1 MLYPASQPT
10 PPERSSPASESE
22 GRAIWVVGSIETSVA
37 VQQAVSRIAGSVA
50 PSRVLR
56 FDDTVRLDLDT
67 ATAEATLLVLD
78 ISAASLSEQL
88 ATLQRL
94 RCADPLGLVPAL
106 ARVEADLG
114 PAQLALLQAAGL
126 DLAIPTAAFALPRL
140 QGTVAGLLIAAERGQ
155 LLATERAAFA
165 TGMRTT
171 MTGATTLA
179 AGRAMVRSLVAAAVA
194 RAPQLRTVVIIE
206 AHAGLN
212 SAPETWGREVVWRYA
227 ATDARST
234 SPNHL
239 RVGERGDQTPW
250 RECIDILR
258 RAAPSPDKCCS
269 LDNFFATFVG
279 GEGSGSPR
287 SYGVVAISEEG
298 CNLLPLLAQDLLRD
312 AVVARAHRTETR
324 EQKRELRDA
333 LRLDRE
339 TGALNRTAFLEWLDA
354 QPADGSPL
362 AAVIVDIDGL
372 RTVNALYG
380 RTGGDRVLR
389 AVTERVAALRGVL
402 VVSRWGGDE
411 IALIVDGAQVEI
423 DSLFDEIRSFL
434 TQPIEIENTSIAVA
448 LCGGAAVWTPD
459 INPSVL
465 MERAEA
471 ALTHAKTQGSGSMQ
485 LVDECFEAELLRRAQ
500 VEMALRRANLEEELI
515 VAFQPIVSPAG
526 QPVGAEALVR
536 WQSAE
541 LGLVSP
547 IDFIPLATRLGI
559 MRRLTECVVRTA
571 TAAAASWPLGA
582 NGKPLW
588 VSVNLSPDLLAHEQL
603 GEQLLDWC
611 HPGAR
616 DRFVVEITESEYLSA
631 TAAAQV
637 LATLSDAGVRIL
649 LDDFGTGYSSLGYLT
664 RYRFDGIKI
673 DRSFVRSLPDDPAA
687 CNMARALTQLA
698 LALELTVTVEGVE
711 TGTQRSFL
719 QALGVNSL
727 QGYLFSK
734 PVAEEQF
741 VAWLAL
747 QQNATAGKS

>member
-1 MLYPASQPT
+1 M
-10 PPERSSPASESE
+10 
-22 GRAIWVVGSIETSVA
+22 A
-37 VQQAVSRIAGSVA
+37 VQQAVGRTAGAVA
-50 PSRVLR
+50 GSRVLR
-56 FDDTVRLDLDT
+56 FED
-67 ATAEATLLVLD
+67 AEALDFGDAAAAATLVVFD
-78 ISAASLSEQL
+78 VSAATLGNRLTTL
-88 ATLQRL
+88 ARL
-94 RCADPLGLVPAL
+94 RRADPLGLVPAL
-106 ARVEADLG
+106 ARVEADLD

-126 DLAIPTAAFALPRL
+126 DLAIPSAAFALPRL
-140 QGTVAGLLIAAERGQ
+140 QGTIAGLLIAADRGQ

-194 RAPQLRTVVIIE
+194 RAPQLRTVVVIE
-206 AHAGLN
+206 AHAGLD
-212 SAPETWGREVVWRYA
+212 SAAETWGREVVWRYA

-239 RVGERGDQTPW
+239 RIGDRNDQTPW

-258 RAAPSPDKCCS
+258 RASTSPDKCCT
-269 LDNFFATFVG
+269 LDKFFATFVG
-279 GEGSGSPR
+279 GEGSGSAR

-298 CNLLPLLAQDLLRD
+298 CDLLPLLAQDLLRD
-312 AVVARAHRTETR
+312 AAVARAHRTETR

-339 TGALNRTAFLEWLDA
+339 TGALNRTAFLEWLGA

-411 IALIVDGAQVEI
+411 IALIVDGAQVQIET
-423 DSLFDEIRSFL
+423 LFGEIRGFL
-434 TQPIEIENTSIAVA
+434 STPIDIENTSIAVA

-459 INPSVL
+459 ISASLL

-485 LVDECFEAELLRRAQ
+485 LVDECFEAELRRRAQ
-500 VEMALRRANLEEELI
+500 IEMALRRANLEAELI

-547 IDFIPLATRLGI
+547 VDFIPLATRLGI

-637 LATLSDAGVRIL
+637 LATLSNAGVRIL

-698 LALELTVTVEGVE
+698 LALQLTVTVEGVE

-741 VAWLAL
+741 VAWLAV
-747 QQNATAGKS
+747 QQNAASGKS

>member
-10 PPERSSPASESE
+10 PPERSNPAFESD
-22 GRAIWVVGSIETSVA
+22 GRAIWVVGSLETSVA
-37 VQQAVSRIAGSVA
+37 VQQAVSRTAGSVA

-56 FDDTVRLDLDT
+56 FDDADRLDLDT
-67 ATAEATLLVLD
+67 ATAQATLLVLD
-78 ISAASLSEQL
+78 VGAASLATQL

-106 ARVEADLG
+106 ARVEADLD

-140 QGTVAGLLIAAERGQ
+140 QGTISGLLIAAERGH

-194 RAPQLRTVVIIE
+194 RAPQLRTVVLIE
-206 AHAGLN
+206 AHAGLD

-227 ATDARST
+227 STDPRAT
-234 SPNHL
+234 SPSQI
-239 RVGERGDQTPW
+239 RIGDRNDHTPW

-258 RAAPSPDKCCS
+258 RAATSPDKCCT

-279 GEGSGSPR
+279 GEGSGSSR

-298 CNLLPLLAQDLLRD
+298 CELLPLLAQDLLRD

-389 AVTERVAALRGVL
+389 AVTDRVAALRGVL

-411 IALIVDGAQVEI
+411 IALIVDGAQVQIETLFREI
-423 DSLFDEIRSFL
+423 QSFL
-434 TQPIEIENTSIAVA
+434 AQPIEIESTSIAVA

-459 INPSVL
+459 ISASIL

-485 LVDECFEAELLRRAQ
+485 LVDESFEAELRRRAQ
-500 VEMALRRANLEEELI
+500 IEMALRRANLEEELV

-547 IDFIPLATRLGI
+547 VDFIPLATRLGI

-571 TAAAASWPLGA
+571 TAAAAAWPLAA

-637 LATLSDAGVRIL
+637 LATLSNAGVRIL

-673 DRSFVRSLPDDPAA
+673 DRSFVRSLPDDQAA

-698 LALELTVTVEGVE
+698 LALQLSVTVEGVE

-734 PVAEEQF
+734 PIAAEAF
-741 VAWLAL
+741 VAWVAL
-747 QQNATAGKS
+747 QGTATGAQR

>member
-1 MLYPASQPT
+1 M
-10 PPERSSPASESE
+10 
-22 GRAIWVVGSIETSVA
+22 
-37 VQQAVSRIAGSVA
+37 
-50 PSRVLR
+50 
-56 FDDTVRLDLDT
+56 
-67 ATAEATLLVLD
+67 
-78 ISAASLSEQL
+78 
-88 ATLQRL
+88 
-94 RCADPLGLVPAL
+94 
-106 ARVEADLG
+106 
-114 PAQLALLQAAGL
+114 
-126 DLAIPTAAFALPRL
+126 
-140 QGTVAGLLIAAERGQ
+140 
-155 LLATERAAFA
+155 
-165 TGMRTT
+165 
-171 MTGATTLA
+171 
-179 AGRAMVRSLVAAAVA
+179 
-194 RAPQLRTVVIIE
+194 
-206 AHAGLN
+206 
-212 SAPETWGREVVWRYA
+212 
-227 ATDARST
+227 
-234 SPNHL
+234 
-239 RVGERGDQTPW
+239 
-250 RECIDILR
+250 
-258 RAAPSPDKCCS
+258 
-269 LDNFFATFVG
+269 
-279 GEGSGSPR
+279 
-287 SYGVVAISEEG
+287 VAISEEG

-411 IALIVDGAQVEI
+411 IALIVDGAQVQI
-423 DSLFDEIRSFL
+423 DTLFDEIRSFL

-637 LATLSDAGVRIL
+637 LATLSQAGVRIL

-698 LALELTVTVEGVE
+698 LALQLTVTVEGVE

-747 QQNATAGKS
+747 QQNATSGKS

>member
-10 PPERSSPASESE
+10 PPERSSPAAESE

-37 VQQAVSRIAGSVA
+37 IQQAVGRTAGSIAG
-50 PSRVLR
+50 SRVLR
-56 FDDTVRLDLDT
+56 FEDAETLDFDEAT
-67 ATAEATLLVLD
+67 ATATLVVFDVSAATLGHRLTT
-78 ISAASLSEQL
+78 L
-88 ATLQRL
+88 ARL
-94 RCADPLGLVPAL
+94 RQADPLSLVPAL
-106 ARVEADLG
+106 AHVEADLD

-126 DLAIPTAAFALPRL
+126 DLAIPSAAFALPRL
-140 QGTVAGLLIAAERGQ
+140 QGTVAGLLIAAERGHI
-155 LLATERAAFA
+155 LATERSAFA

-171 MTGATTLA
+171 MAGATTLA

-194 RAPQLRTVVIIE
+194 RAPQLRTVVLFE
-206 AHAGLN
+206 AHAGLD
-212 SAPETWGREVVWRYA
+212 SAAETWGREVVWRYA
-227 ATDARST
+227 ASDARST
-234 SPNHL
+234 SPNKL
-239 RVGERGDQTPW
+239 RIGDRNDHTPW

-258 RAAPSPDKCCS
+258 RAATSSDKCCTR
-269 LDNFFATFVG
+269 DNFFATFVG
-279 GEGSGSPR
+279 GEGSGSSR

-298 CNLLPLLAQDLLRD
+298 ATQLPLLGQDLLRD

-339 TGALNRTAFLEWLDA
+339 TGALNRTAFVEWLDA

-362 AAVIVDIDGL
+362 AAIIVDIDGL

-389 AVTERVAALRGVL
+389 AVTDRVAALRGVL

-411 IALIVDGAQVEI
+411 IALIVDGAQVQIETLFREI
-423 DSLFDEIRSFL
+423 QSFL
-434 TQPIEIENTSIAVA
+434 AQPIEIENTSIAVA

-459 INPSVL
+459 ISASIL

-485 LVDECFEAELLRRAQ
+485 LVDECFEAELRRRAQ
-500 VEMALRRANLEEELI
+500 IEMALRRANLEEELI

-547 IDFIPLATRLGI
+547 VDFIPLATRLGI

-571 TAAAASWPLGA
+571 TAAAASWPPGA

-588 VSVNLSPDLLAHEQL
+588 ISVNLSPDLLAHEQL

-637 LATLSDAGVRIL
+637 LATLSEAGVRIL

-698 LALELTVTVEGVE
+698 LALQLTVTVEGVE

-734 PVAEEQF
+734 PIAADAF

-747 QQNATAGKS
+747 QATASGKS

>member
-10 PPERSSPASESE
+10 PPERSSNASESE

-37 VQQAVSRIAGSVA
+37 IQQAVGRTAGSVA
-50 PSRVLR
+50 GSRVLR
-56 FDDTVRLDLDT
+56 FEDAEELDFDNASAVAALVVFDVGV
-67 ATAEATLLVLD
+67 ATLGGLLTT
-78 ISAASLSEQL
+78 L
-88 ATLQRL
+88 ARL
-94 RCADPLGLVPAL
+94 RRADPLGLIPAL
-106 ARVEADLG
+106 ARVEADLD

-126 DLAIPTAAFALPRL
+126 DLAIPSAAFALPRIL
-140 QGTVAGLLIAAERGQ
+140 GTVAGLLIGADRGQ
-155 LLATERAAFA
+155 ILATERAAFA

-179 AGRAMVRSLVAAAVA
+179 AGRAMVRALVAAAVA
-194 RAPQLRTVVIIE
+194 RAPQLRTVVVIE
-206 AHAGLN
+206 AHAGLD
-212 SAPETWGREVVWRYA
+212 SAAETWGREVVWRYA
-227 ATDARST
+227 ATDVRST
-234 SPNHL
+234 SPRHL

-258 RAAPSPDKCCS
+258 RAASSPDKCCAG
-269 LDNFFATFVG
+269 DHFFATFVG
-279 GEGSGSPR
+279 GEGSGSVR

-298 CNLLPLLAQDLLRD
+298 ATSLPLLAQDLLRD
-312 AVVARAHRTETR
+312 AAVARAHRTETR
-324 EQKRELRDA
+324 EHKRELRDA

-354 QPADGSPL
+354 QPAHGSPL

-389 AVTERVAALRGVL
+389 AVTERLAALRGVL

-411 IALIVDGAQVEI
+411 IALIVDGAQVQIETLFSEI
-423 DSLFDEIRSFL
+423 GGFLAPPISL
-434 TQPIEIENTSIAVA
+434 ENTSIAVA
-448 LCGGAAVWTPD
+448 VCGGAAIWTPD
-459 INPSVL
+459 ISASLL

-485 LVDECFEAELLRRAQ
+485 MVDAFFEAELRRRAQ
-500 VEMALRRANLEEELI
+500 IEMALRRANLEEELI
-515 VAFQPIVSPAG
+515 VVFQPIVSPTG

-536 WQSAE
+536 WQSTE

-547 IDFIPLATRLGI
+547 VDFIPLATRLGI

-582 NGKPLW
+582 GGKPLW

-637 LATLSDAGVRIL
+637 LETLSTAGVRIL

-673 DRSFVRSLPDDPAA
+673 DRSFVRSLPDDQAA

-698 LALELTVTVEGVE
+698 LALQLTVTVEGVE
-711 TGTQRSFL
+711 TSTQRSFL

-741 VAWLAL
+741 LAWLAI
-747 QQNATAGKS
+747 QQNATSGKS

>member
-10 PPERSSPASESE
+10 PPERSSAASESE

-37 VQQAVSRIAGSVA
+37 VQQAVGRNAGSVA
-50 PSRVLR
+50 GSRVLR
-56 FDDTVRLDLDT
+56 FED
-67 ATAEATLLVLD
+67 AEALDFDSATTVATLIVFD
-78 ISAASLSEQL
+78 VSAATLAGLLSTL
-88 ATLQRL
+88 ARL
-94 RCADPLGLVPAL
+94 RRADPLGLVPAL
-106 ARVEADLG
+106 ARVEADLD

-126 DLAIPTAAFALPRL
+126 DLAIPSATFALPRL
-140 QGTVAGLLIAAERGQ
+140 QGTIAGLLVAADRGQ

-194 RAPQLRTVVIIE
+194 RAPQIRTVVVIE
-206 AHAGLN
+206 AHAGLD
-212 SAPETWGREVVWRYA
+212 SAAETWGREVVWRYA
-227 ATDARST
+227 ATDVRAT
-234 SPNHL
+234 SPSNL

-258 RAAPSPDKCCS
+258 SAANSPDKCCAA
-269 LDNFFATFVG
+269 DHFFATFVG
-279 GEGSGSPR
+279 GEGSGSAR

-298 CNLLPLLAQDLLRD
+298 ATLLPLLAQDLLRD
-312 AVVARAHRTETR
+312 AAVARAHRTETR

-339 TGALNRTAFLEWLDA
+339 TGALNRTAFVEWLDA

-411 IALIVDGAQVEI
+411 IALIVDGAQVQIETLFSEI
-423 DSLFDEIRSFL
+423 GGFL
-434 TQPIEIENTSIAVA
+434 AMPIELENTSIAVA

-459 INPSVL
+459 ISASTL

-485 LVDECFEAELLRRAQ
+485 LVDECFEAELRRRAQ
-500 VEMALRRANLEEELI
+500 IEMALRRANLEAELI

-637 LATLSDAGVRIL
+637 LATLSQAGVRIL

-698 LALELTVTVEGVE
+698 LALQLTVTVEGVE

-741 VAWLAL
+741 VAWVGL
-747 QQNATAGKS
+747 QQNATSGKS

>member
-10 PPERSSPASESE
+10 PPERSSAASESE

-37 VQQAVSRIAGSVA
+37 VQQAVGRNAGSVA
-50 PSRVLR
+50 GSRVLR
-56 FDDTVRLDLDT
+56 FEDAEALDFDS
-67 ATAEATLLVLD
+67 ATAVATLIVFD
-78 ISAASLSEQL
+78 VSAATL
-88 ATLQRL
+88 AWLLTTLARL
-94 RCADPLGLVPAL
+94 RRADPLGLVPAL
-106 ARVEADLG
+106 ARVEADLDA
-114 PAQLALLQAAGL
+114 AQLALLQAAGL
-126 DLAIPTAAFALPRL
+126 DLAIPSATFALPRL
-140 QGTVAGLLIAAERGQ
+140 QGTIAGLLVAADRGQ

-194 RAPQLRTVVIIE
+194 RAPQLRTVVVIE
-206 AHAGLN
+206 AHAGLD
-212 SAPETWGREVVWRYA
+212 SAAETWGREVVWRYA
-227 ATDARST
+227 ATDVRST
-234 SPNHL
+234 SPSNL
-239 RVGERGDQTPW
+239 RIGERGDQTPW

-258 RAAPSPDKCCS
+258 RAASSPDKCFAVGH
-269 LDNFFATFVG
+269 FFATFVG
-279 GEGSGSPR
+279 GEGSGSAR

-298 CNLLPLLAQDLLRD
+298 AGLLPLLAQDLLRD
-312 AVVARAHRTETR
+312 AAVARAHRTETR

-339 TGALNRTAFLEWLDA
+339 TGALNRTAFVEWLDA

-411 IALIVDGAQVEI
+411 IALIVDGAQVQIETLFSEI
-423 DSLFDEIRSFL
+423 GGFL
-434 TQPIEIENTSIAVA
+434 TAPIELENTSIAVS

-459 INPSVL
+459 ISASIL

-485 LVDECFEAELLRRAQ
+485 LVDECFDAELRRRAQ
-500 VEMALRRANLEEELI
+500 IEMALRRANLEQELI

-637 LATLSDAGVRIL
+637 LATLSNAGVRIL

-673 DRSFVRSLPDDPAA
+673 DRSFVRSLPDDQAA

-698 LALELTVTVEGVE
+698 LALQLTVTVEGVE

-747 QQNATAGKS
+747 QQNATSGQS

>member
-10 PPERSSPASESE
+10 PPQRSSPASESE
-22 GRAIWVVGSIETSVA
+22 GRAIWVVGSIETTVA
-37 VQQAVSRIAGSVA
+37 VQQAVGRTAGSGA
-50 PSRVLR
+50 ASRVLR
-56 FDDTVRLDLDT
+56 FEDAERLDFDG
-67 ATAEATLLVLD
+67 ATAVATLVVFD
-78 ISAASLSEQL
+78 VSAATLGTLLTTL
-88 ATLQRL
+88 ARL
-94 RCADPLGLVPAL
+94 RRADPLGLVPAL
-106 ARVEADLG
+106 ARVEADLD

-126 DLAIPTAAFALPRL
+126 DLAIPSATFALPRL
-140 QGTVAGLLIAAERGQ
+140 QGTIAGLLVAADRGQ

-206 AHAGLN
+206 AHAGLD
-212 SAPETWGREVVWRYA
+212 SAAETWGREVVWRYA

-239 RVGERGDQTPW
+239 RIGDRNDQTPW

-258 RAAPSPDKCCS
+258 RAASSPDKCCT
-269 LDNFFATFVG
+269 LDHFFATFVG
-279 GEGSGSPR
+279 GEGSGSAR
-287 SYGVVAISEEG
+287 SYGVVAISAEG
-298 CNLLPLLAQDLLRD
+298 CDLLPLLAQDLLRD
-312 AVVARAHRTETR
+312 AAVARAHRTETR

-380 RTGGDRVLR
+380 RMGGDRVLR
-389 AVTERVAALRGVL
+389 AVTERLASLRGVL

-411 IALIVDGAQVEI
+411 IALIVDGAQLQIEELFGEI
-423 DSLFDEIRSFL
+423 GGFL
-434 TQPIEIENTSIAVA
+434 ATPIEIENTSIAVA

-459 INPSVL
+459 ISASLL

-485 LVDECFEAELLRRAQ
+485 LVDECFEAELRRRAQ
-500 VEMALRRANLEEELI
+500 VEMALRRANLEAELI

-536 WQSAE
+536 WQSVE

-547 IDFIPLATRLGI
+547 VDFIPLATRLGI
-559 MRRLTECVVRTA
+559 MRRLTECVVRNA
-571 TAAAASWPLGA
+571 TTAAASWPLAA

-673 DRSFVRSLPDDPAA
+673 DRSFVRSLPDDQAA

-698 LALELTVTVEGVE
+698 LALQLTVTVEGVE

-741 VAWLAL
+741 VAWLGL
-747 QQNATAGKS
+747 QQNATSGKS